1 MLYWLQPFL
10 AIVLFVFFLFASHY
24 IWDAMVRWLTVPTRV
39 DSVQSLAKQYQRIYQ
54 QLGAVDTT
62 STAPPPPP
70 QPPKT
75 HATPEL
81 PYVNTAAMKDE
92 LQEFLQTSLTH

>member
-1 MLYWLQPFL
+1 MLSWLQPFL

-54 QLGAVDTT
+54 QLGTVDTT
-62 STAPPPPP
+62 STAPPP
-70 QPPKT
+70 KT
-75 HATPEL
+75 HATPPEL
-81 PYVNTAAMKDE
+81 RYVNTAAMKDE